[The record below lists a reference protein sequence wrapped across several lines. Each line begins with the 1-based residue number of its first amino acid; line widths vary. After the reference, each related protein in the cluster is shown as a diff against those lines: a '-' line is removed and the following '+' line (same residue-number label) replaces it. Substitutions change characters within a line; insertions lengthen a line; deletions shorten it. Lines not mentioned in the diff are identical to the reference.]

1 MTTWRTAGGSERLL
15 LWVLGAGALA
25 NGLAMLLAAGPWFA
39 RVASDTGPY
48 NAHLVRDVGAAY
60 LAAGTALIWGGL
72 RPALRGPL
80 AAVALVFLGLHA
92 ATHALELLSG
102 HVHGSMALEIL
113 GVYLPALLVLFLAAA
128 ALRRRSQAS

>member
-1 MTTWRTAGGSERLL
+1 MTTPRTAGGTPRLL
-15 LWVLGAGALA
+15 LLVLGATTLA

-48 NAHLVRDVGAAY
+48 NGHLVRDVGAAY
-60 LAAGTALIWGGL
+60 LAAGAALVWAAL

-92 ATHALELLSG
+92 ATHAVELFSG
-102 HVHGSMALEIL
+102 HVHGSLVLELL
-113 GVYLPALLVLFLAAA
+113 GVHLPALLVLFLAAA
-128 ALRRRSQAS
+128 ALRRPSEVS